1 MSPDITDKYLKKYS
15 PSTRIIESNNNSCK
29 YAVVVPAIAEYENII
44 TFLTSFSKMDP
55 LYFNDTLL
63 FFVINN
69 HPNSSSEIKENNKRS
84 VHLIHDLIKKR
95 ASGSLKIPGNL
106 NIGLIDASSPGNELP
121 EKDAGVGLARKT
133 GMDAALKMFPRNE
146 KGIIICTD
154 ADCTFENNYLTIIV
168 NTFKQK
174 NADAA
179 VINFRHNLNDPATAE
194 AVICYEIFLRYYTAA
209 LKFAESPFAF
219 HTIGS
224 AMACTN
230 EAYINVEGMN
240 KRKAAED
247 FYFLEKLA
255 KKFPIEKINETTVY
269 LSSRSSW
276 RVPFGTGQRVNR
288 FLSNKENEYFL
299 YHPDCFIIL
308 KKWNELFL
316 NNNILSGTDYIRASG
331 MIDKNLTGFLILQQ
345 FEKDWQNI
353 LNNIKNKSG
362 IMKQKVR
369 WFDGFRTLKL
379 IHHLRDNEFG
389 TAPMFDALDK
399 LFLLTGTESGIKRY
413 TPVPEVSMQMRYL
426 ELLRKRD
433 IDDN

>member
-1 MSPDITDKYLKKYS
+1 M
-15 PSTRIIESNNNSCK
+15 
-29 YAVVVPAIAEYENII
+29 
-44 TFLTSFSKMDP
+44 
-55 LYFNDTLL
+55 
-63 FFVINN
+63 
-69 HPNSSSEIKENNKRS
+69 
-84 VHLIHDLIKKR
+84 
-95 ASGSLKIPGNL
+95 
-106 NIGLIDASSPGNELP
+106 IDASTPGNELP

-133 GMDAALKMFPRNE
+133 GMDAVLKMFPQNE

-154 ADCTFENNYLTIIV
+154 ADCTFEKNYLTV
-168 NTFKQK
+168 TVHAFKDK

-209 LKFAESPFAF
+209 LKFAGSPFAF
-219 HTIGS
+219 HTVGS
-224 AMACTN
+224 AMACSK

-255 KKFPIEKINETTVY
+255 KKFPIEKINDTTVY
-269 LSSRSSW
+269 PSSRSSW

-288 FLSNKENEYFL
+288 FISNKKDEYFL
-299 YHPDCFIIL
+299 YHPECFVVL

-316 NNNILSGTDYIRASG
+316 NNNILSGIDYIKAAE
-331 MIDKNLTGFLILQQ
+331 MIDKNLAGFLILQH

-353 LNNIKNKSG
+353 QNNIKNKSG
-362 IMKQKVR
+362 IMKQKIR

-399 LFLLTGTESGIKRY
+399 LFLLSGTEIRIKRNISL
-413 TPVPEVSMQMRYL
+413 PDVSVQMRYL
-426 ELLRKRD
+426 EILRERD
-433 IDDN
+433 VDDN

>member
-1 MSPDITDKYLKKYS
+1 
-15 PSTRIIESNNNSCK
+15 
-29 YAVVVPAIAEYENII
+29 VVVPAIAEYENIGN
-44 TFLTSFSKMDP
+44 FLTSFSKIDP
-55 LYFNDTLL
+55 LCFKDTLL
-63 FFVINN
+63 LFVINN
-69 HPNSSSEIKENNKRS
+69 HPDSSSEIKENNKYS
-84 VHLIHDLIKKR
+84 IDLIRGLINKR
-95 ASGSLKIPGNL
+95 SSGSLKIPGNQ

-133 GMDAALKMFPRNE
+133 GMDAVLKMFPQNE

-154 ADCTFENNYLTIIV
+154 ADCTFEKNYVTV
-168 NTFKQK
+168 TVHAFKDK

-209 LKFAESPFAF
+209 LKFAGSPFAF
-219 HTIGS
+219 HTVGS
-224 AMACTN
+224 AMACSK

-255 KKFPIEKINETTVY
+255 KKFPIEKINDTTVY
-269 LSSRSSW
+269 PSSRSSW

-288 FLSNKENEYFL
+288 FISNKKDEYFL
-299 YHPDCFIIL
+299 YHPECFVVL

-316 NNNILSGTDYIRASG
+316 NNNILSGIDYIKAAE
-331 MIDKNLTGFLILQQ
+331 MIDKNLAGFLILQH

-353 LNNIKNKSG
+353 QNNIKNKSG
-362 IMKQKVR
+362 IMKQKIR

-399 LFLLTGTESGIKRY
+399 LFLLSGTEIRIKRNISL
-413 TPVPEVSMQMRYL
+413 PDVSVQMRYL
-426 ELLRKRD
+426 EILRERD
-433 IDDN
+433 VDDN